1 MRRRNTKKRYFIS
14 RKGKSISG
22 SLLHN
27 LIDGLCP
34 NEKNTVA
41 IYYSAPPKFARLRQ
55 KGHIPCDPALLI
67 SPTRLFRG
75 YNHERRHY
83 GYHEARPRLSFTFL
97 FRLRKRTIG
106 TKFGSVKFARLFR
119 GVHTAVYGKPISLRA
134 MRVHANKCT
143 HCRSPKCFTHNVCF
157 PNQFC
162 SLDCVAL
169 LKGSLAI

>member
-97 FRLRKRTIG
+97 FRLRKKNDWHKVRFCKICSSLQRCTHG
-106 TKFGSVKFARLFR
+106 CLWQANQFAR
-119 GVHTAVYGKPISLRA
+119 
-134 MRVHANKCT
+134 HACT
-143 HCRSPKCFTHNVCF
+143 C
-157 PNQFC
+157 Q
-162 SLDCVAL
+162 
-169 LKGSLAI
+169 